1 MEQKTVTKNFS
12 LINGGEK
19 MNELQVFNFE
29 EQEVRT
35 QVINNEPWFVG
46 KDVADVLGYSNSR
59 KALIDHVDE
68 DDKDDVTIR
77 DAIGRKQLMT
87 AINESGLYSL
97 ILKSKLPSA
106 KRFKRW
112 VTSEVLPTIRKHGMY
127 ATENTLEQMLND
139 PDTAI
144 KLLETIKVERE
155 QRLIAEQRV
164 NELQP
169 KATYYDLI
177 LQNKTL
183 LSVTQIAKD
192 YGMSATALNKI
203 LSDFGIQF
211 KQGGTWLLYQK
222 HADKGYTQ
230 STTHIIDDERSSL
243 LTKWT
248 QKGRLFIYETL
259 KDNGILPLIEREE
272 EQLCKYSQTNS
283 KH

>member
-1 MEQKTVTKNFS
+1 MTN
-12 LINGGEK
+12 
-19 MNELQVFNFE
+19 LQAFNFE
-29 EQEVRT
+29 EREVRT
-35 QVINNEPWFVG
+35 LTVNNEPWFVG
-46 KDVADVLGYSNSR
+46 KDVAEVLGYKNQND
-59 KALIDHVDE
+59 ALSKHVDE
-68 DDKDDVTIR
+68 EDKDAIAIR
-77 DAIGRKQLMT
+77 DSIGRKQNT
-87 AINESGLYSL
+87 PVINESGLYSL
-97 ILKSKLPSA
+97 ILKSKLPTA
-106 KRFKRW
+106 KKFKRW

-127 ATENTLEQMLND
+127 ATENTIEQLLSD

-192 YGMSATALNKI
+192 YGMSATALNKM

-259 KDNGILPLIEREE
+259 KDNGILPLIEK
-272 EQLCKYSQTNS
+272 QG
-283 KH
+283 

>member
-1 MEQKTVTKNFS
+1 MS
-12 LINGGEK
+12 
-19 MNELQVFNFE
+19 ELQIFNFE

-35 QVINNEPWFVG
+35 QIFNNEPWFVG
-46 KDVADVLGYSNSR
+46 KDVADVLGYKNGSR
-59 KALIDHVDE
+59 DINRHVEEE
-68 DDKDDVTIR
+68 DKLKYR
-77 DAIGRKQLMT
+77 IGT
-87 AINESGLYSL
+87 AGQSREQILINESGMYSMIFNSTL
-97 ILKSKLPSA
+97 DNA

-112 VTSEVLPTIRKHGMY
+112 VTSEVLPTIRKHGAYMT
-127 ATENTLEQMLND
+127 AETIESALTD
-139 PDTAI
+139 PDTIIQLATRL
-144 KLLETIKVERE
+144 KNERE

-192 YGMSATALNKI
+192 YGLSATALNKM
-203 LSDFGIQF
+203 LFDFGIQY

-248 QKGRLFIYETL
+248 QKGRLFIYSAL
-259 KDNGILPLIEREE
+259 KDNGLLPLIEREGR
-272 EQLCKYSQTNS
+272 
-283 KH
+283 

>member
-1 MEQKTVTKNFS
+1 MEK
-12 LINGGEK
+12 
-19 MNELQVFNFE
+19 LQVFNFE

-46 KDVADVLGYSNSR
+46 RDVAEVLGYKNQND
-59 KALIDHVDE
+59 ALSKHVDE
-68 DDKDDVTIR
+68 EDKDAIAIR
-77 DAIGRKQLMT
+77 DSIGRKQNT
-87 AINESGLYSL
+87 PVINESGLYSL
-97 ILKSKLPSA
+97 ILKSKLPTA
-106 KRFKRW
+106 KKFKRW

-127 ATENTLEQMLND
+127 ATENTIEQLLSD

-192 YGMSATALNKI
+192 YGMSATALNKM

-243 LTKWT
+243 LTKMDT
-248 QKGRLFIYETL
+248 KRALVHI
-259 KDNGILPLIEREE
+259 
-272 EQLCKYSQTNS
+272 
-283 KH
+283 